1 MIVKKKSDHLVHFKK
16 VDAKIYKLA
25 LVFELEPIIKPD
37 NFFERLCRTIIG
49 QQLSGK
55 VARVIFARFCD
66 IFPNGVIEP
75 EAVLKVSDKRMRSV
89 GMSNSKVAFIKDL
102 AAKVKSGEVDL
113 VRIDELSDGEIIEHL
128 TKVHGIGPWSAE
140 MFLIFSLGRP
150 DVFSLGDLGLLRG
163 VEKLYGVKNPSK
175 EKLEKIS
182 KKWSP
187 YRSFA
192 SRLLWKSLD
201 NG

>member
-1 MIVKKKSDHLVHFKK
+1 M
-16 VDAKIYKLA
+16 KIYELA
-25 LVFELEPIIKPD
+25 LKFELEPLIKTD

-55 VARVIFARFCD
+55 VARVIFARFAD
-66 IFPNGVIEP
+66 LFPKNKIEP
-75 EAVLKVSDKRMRSV
+75 HAVLELTDTKIRSV

-102 AAKVKSGEVDL
+102 AKKVIDGEVDL
-113 VRIDELSDGEIIEHL
+113 ERVDEFSDAEIIEQL
-128 TKVHGIGPWSAE
+128 TKVYGIGPWSAE
-140 MFLIFSLGRP
+140 MFLIFSLARP
-150 DVFSLGDLGLLRG
+150 DVFSSGDLGLLRAI
-163 VEKLYGVKNPSK
+163 EKLYGLKNPSR

-182 KKWSP
+182 EKWSP

-201 NG
+201 NE